1 MPYIDFGGSSK
12 QTPVKETE
20 QSHTCDNCI
29 HRYIIN
35 KDLFYCTIN
44 GNIEFYNCKKPYAC
58 LFKNTII
65 KKRMIVITI
74 YIIKKDG
81 TLTWTGY
88 TSLFSANNEKSD
100 NDIIKIFYEKAVPDI
115 CAKQPKFNDEVIAPI
130 IVAEA
135 IENKLF
141 EPIGNIMPHYIL
153 NDMIKNLN
161 DNINNLNSLTDD

>member
-29 HRYIIN
+29 HRFILD
-35 KDLFYCTIN
+35 KDLFYCTIH
-44 GNIEFYNCKKPYAC
+44 GNLEFYNCKKPYAC

-65 KKRMIVITI
+65 KKRMIVIAI
-74 YIIKKDG
+74 YIIKENG
-81 TLTWTGY
+81 SFAWTGY

-100 NDIIKIFYEKAVPDI
+100 NDIIKVFYEKAVPDI
-115 CAKQPKFNDEVIAPI
+115 CIKQPKFNDEVIIPI
-130 IVAEA
+130 IVGEA

-141 EPIGNIMPHYIL
+141 EPVGNIMPSYLI
-153 NDMIKNLN
+153 NDIIKNLN
-161 DNINNLNSLTDD
+161 SNINNLNSLTDD